1 VGLHDG
7 CGDDDY
13 LQALTGALDILAGRF
28 KPRLIIYLA
37 GADPHEGDRL
47 GRLKLTLDGLA
58 RRDQEVFDFAYQRR
72 IPIAVTMAGGY
83 GNNIDDTVAV
93 HAQTIALAARHAQR
107 WAARESVA
115 AASTSLPLS
124 A

>member
-1 VGLHDG
+1 MG
-7 CGDDDY
+7 
-13 LQALTGALDILAGRF
+13 TGAASRNTEWSAAL
-28 KPRLIIYLA
+28 P
-37 GADPHEGDRL
+37 
-47 GRLKLTLDGLA
+47 
-58 RRDQEVFDFAYQRR
+58 QEVFDFAYQRC

-107 WAARESVA
+107 WAARESAA